1 MTVLWNTNLGRR
13 FMDKFETAGSGLAA
27 FAMRRP
33 VTIMML
39 FLSMLVFGIFSSQ
52 LLPLEKFPSI
62 DIPEIVIQIPYN
74 DATPVEIEKMITRPV
89 EETLATMSGI
99 KRLRSSSSEDAALIR
114 VEFAWDEN
122 LKAKGI
128 EAREKIDAIRSEL
141 PEDVERALVYQFNT
155 NDMPIFSLRVSS
167 ERDLSS
173 AYDLLDR
180 NLKKPIERVN
190 GVSKVELYGVTKKQ
204 ISIRLDQQLMAA
216 LHVNTNQ
223 LARSLNKANFSLTA
237 GSFIDTNSSQKI
249 TVNPQGEFTSRQEI
263 RDLMIMKGVRLSDI
277 ALVQYEKPKRVEGR
291 HLDQSYAVGFNIFR
305 ESTSNLVDVSKNV
318 LEVIDA
324 ANSNPA
330 FNGIHLFIMENE
342 ADSVTDSLSDLLYAG
357 LIGALLSLMV
367 LYAFLRNITSTLLVV
382 LSVPFSICITLG
394 CMYALG
400 YTINVLSMMGLML
413 AVGMLVD
420 NAVVVTESIFQEKQH
435 NPNVIEATKAGVG
448 KVSLAVTAGTI
459 TTAIVFLPNI
469 VGAKV
474 NVTIFL
480 EHVAIAICISLF
492 ASLLISQT
500 LIPLLSSK
508 IKPSLASKKDNN
520 LPKSPNKIAMIY
532 KNILSW
538 TLKNQ
543 GKTSVIA
550 LLILAS
556 TAIPMQF
563 VTSDD
568 DDNDDQSRL
577 WLNYDIQGS
586 YNLEEVEKTVSKMES
601 HLYANQEKFF
611 IKQIYSYYRAGH
623 AVSSISLEDD
633 YPYSQAELKK
643 QILESLPKFV
653 RAKPS
658 FQWEQ
663 GNGGGLQMT
672 IIGDSTERLSKIAG
686 EIIPILKNVD
696 GFTDVKTD
704 TSQEKKEL
712 QIVIDR
718 QKAFRFGLSSREI
731 SSVVA
736 TALRGTNL
744 RTYRYG
750 DSGEEAIRLMYD
762 QGLQSSVDAL
772 KNLTITQQSGQ
783 NVTLDMLATLTV
795 KPRLSEINRSYRR
808 TSITIGGNLEDG
820 VTLEDAQNSIE
831 GVMQHITLPTGY
843 TWTFDGSIQR
853 QNQNES
859 AMQTNMLL
867 AVIMIYIVMAALFE
881 SLLLPTAVITSLL
894 FSMTGVF
901 WALFVSGLPMS
912 IMTMIGMLILMGIVV
927 NNGIVLVDRI
937 NQLVNTGLAVQ
948 DAIIEAC
955 LTRARPIL
963 MTVATTVLGLVPLA
977 MGTTQIGGDGPPYSP
992 MAIAI
997 IGGLIFSTLTSLVL
1011 VPLAYL
1017 LLLKLRAKTNN
1028 MIANSKQL
1036 VSRVINV

>member
-1 MTVLWNTNLGRR
+1 
-13 FMDKFETAGSGLAA
+13 MDKFETAGSALAD

-39 FLSMLVFGIFSSQ
+39 FISMLVFGILSSQ

-62 DIPEIVIQIPYN
+62 DIPEMAIQIPYK
-74 DATPVEIEKMITRPV
+74 DATPVEVEKMITRPI
-89 EETLATMSGI
+89 EEALATMSGI

-114 VEFAWDEN
+114 LEFGWDEN

-128 EAREKIDAIRSEL
+128 EAREKIDAIRAQL
-141 PEDVERALVYQFNT
+141 PEDVERVLVYQFNT
-155 NDMPIFSLRVSS
+155 SDMPIFSLRVSS

-173 AYDLLDR
+173 AYDILDR
-180 NLKKPIERVN
+180 NLKRPIERVN

-204 ISIRLDQQLMAA
+204 ISIRLDQKLMAA
-216 LHVNTNQ
+216 LHVNTNE
-223 LARSLNKANFSLTA
+223 LASTLNKANFSLTA
-237 GSFIDTNSSQKI
+237 GSFFDGDIQQKI
-249 TVNPQGEFTSRQEI
+249 TVNPQGEFTSLQEI
-263 RDLMIMKGVRLSDI
+263 RDLTVKRGIRLSDI
-277 ALVQYEKPKRVEGR
+277 ALVQYEKPRRIEGR

-305 ESTSNLVDVSKNV
+305 ESTSNMVEVSKNV
-318 LEVIDA
+318 MAVINA
-324 ANSNPA
+324 ANANPA
-330 FNGIHLFIMENE
+330 FNGIQLFIMENE
-342 ADSVTDSLSDLLYAG
+342 AESVTESLSDLLYAG

-420 NAVVVTESIFQEKQH
+420 NAVVVTESIYQEKQKTT
-435 NPNVIEATKAGVG
+435 NVIAATKAGVG

-474 NVTIFL
+474 NVTVFL

-508 IKPSLASKKDNN
+508 IKSKRPITPNNTQPKAPS
-520 LPKSPNKIAMIY
+520 KISNVY
-532 KNILSW
+532 KTMLTWS
-538 TLKNQ
+538 LKNQ

-563 VTSDD
+563 VTGDD
-568 DDNDDQSRL
+568 DNNDDQSRV

-586 YNLEEVEKTVSKMES
+586 FNLEEVEKTVSKMEK
-601 HLYANQEKFF
+601 HLYANQEKFY
-611 IKQIYSYYRAGH
+611 IKQIYSYYTAGH
-623 AVSSISLEDD
+623 AVSSISLTDD
-633 YPYSQAELKK
+633 APLSLPELKK
-643 QILESLPKFV
+643 QIIDSLPKFV

-658 FQWEQ
+658 FQWDQ

-672 IIGDSTERLSKIAG
+672 IIGDSTERLAQIA
-686 EIIPILKNVD
+686 EQIVPILKNVE
-696 GFTDVKTD
+696 GFADVKTD
-704 TSQEKKEL
+704 SKQEQQEL

-718 QKAFRFGLSSREI
+718 QKAFRFGLNTRDISR
-731 SSVVA
+731 VVA
-736 TALRGTNL
+736 TALRGSNL
-744 RTYRYG
+744 RTFRYG
-750 DSGEEAIRLMYD
+750 ETGEEAIRLMYD
-762 QGLQSSVDAL
+762 QKLQNSVEAL
-772 KNLTITQQSGQ
+772 KNLTISQASGQ

-795 KPRLSEINRSYRR
+795 KPRLSEINRNYRQ
-808 TSITIGGNLEDG
+808 TSISIGGNLQEG
-820 VTLEDAQNSIE
+820 VTLEDAQTSIE
-831 GVMQHITLPTGY
+831 GVMQHITLPSGY
-843 TWTFDGSIQR
+843 NWTFDGSIKR
-853 QNQNES
+853 QNQNET

-901 WALFVSGLPMS
+901 WALFAVGLPMS

-937 NQLVNTGLAVQ
+937 NQLVNAGSAVQ
-948 DAIIEAC
+948 QAIIEAC

-963 MTVATTVLGLVPLA
+963 MTVATTVLGLIPLA
-977 MGTTQIGGDGPPYSP
+977 MGSTQIGGDGPPYSP

-1017 LLLKLRAKTNN
+1017 LLLKLRAKTHG
-1028 MIANSKQL
+1028 MLLNSKQL
-1036 VSRVINV
+1036 VSRVI